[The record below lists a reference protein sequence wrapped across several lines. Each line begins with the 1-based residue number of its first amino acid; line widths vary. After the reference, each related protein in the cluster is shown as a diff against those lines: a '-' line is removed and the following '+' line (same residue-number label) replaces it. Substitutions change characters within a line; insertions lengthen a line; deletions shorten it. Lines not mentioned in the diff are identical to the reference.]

1 MAAALPGRRRSRSRG
16 RDMTPNHTISRR
28 RLLGAVG
35 ALAVGAL
42 PAACGGDGGD
52 ATPTRT
58 GTADLVT
65 GEILV
70 FAASSLT
77 DAFKELGGA
86 FEDEHPGAHAR
97 FNFAS
102 SSTLATQVNEGAPA
116 DIFAS
121 ADLQQLKVV
130 MDARNA
136 SEAQL
141 FATNDLVV
149 VTPAKG
155 ATVKTL
161 ADVAK
166 PGVRLVLAG
175 RDVPAGRYARE
186 VLARASTLPG
196 AIAADFATKALANLR
211 SEEPNVRAVLT
222 KVQLGEADAGFV
234 YRTDAAAAGTQVSTV
249 EIPGA
254 FNVQAQYA
262 IAVTRNGKNVTTA
275 EAFVEF
281 LFLPRGQKIMASHG
295 FGAQ

>member
-1 MAAALPGRRRSRSRG
+1 
-16 RDMTPNHTISRR
+16 MTLNHTISRR
-28 RLLGAVG
+28 RLLGAAG
-35 ALAVGAL
+35 ALAVGIL
-42 PAACGGDGGD
+42 PAACGGDGSD
-52 ATPTRT
+52 ATPTRA
-58 GTADLVT
+58 GTPDLVT
-65 GEILV
+65 GEILA

-77 DAFKELGGA
+77 DAFKELAAA
-86 FEDEHPGAHAR
+86 FEDEHRSAR
-97 FNFAS
+97 VKFNFAS
-102 SSTLATQVNEGAPA
+102 SSTLATQINEGAPA

-121 ADLQQLKVV
+121 ADLPQLKVV

-141 FATNDLVV
+141 FATNELIV

-155 ATVKTL
+155 ATVKSL

-186 VLARASTLPG
+186 VLTRASTLPG
-196 AIAADFATKALANLR
+196 AIAPDFAGKALANLR

-234 YRTDAAAAGTQVSTV
+234 YRTDAAAAGAQVATV
-249 EIPGA
+249 EIPAA

-281 LFLPRGQKIMASHG
+281 LFLPRGQKIMANHG